1 MAAGDGYYSVAAKNL
16 MLDALGA
23 VAVYVSAHTADP
35 GSTGANECSG
45 SVRQSVTWATAASGS
60 KTQTNAPIITGIAI
74 ADAVQFLGL
83 QSALTGGTYYGKIEV
98 TPASASG
105 GSTWSYETAAGTMD
119 LAQVASA

>member
-1 MAAGDGYYSVAAKNL
+1 MAAGDGYYSVAAKNV

-35 GSTGANECSG
+35 GSTGTAECSG
-45 SVRQSVTWATAASGS
+45 SARQSVSWAAASAGS
-60 KTQTNAPIITGIAI
+60 KVQANAPIITGIAI

-83 QSALTGGTYYGKIEV
+83 WSASTAGTYYGKIEV

-105 GSTWSYETAAGTMD
+105 GSTWSYETAAGTLD